1 MSFWGRRAGGLV
13 TWAPTVGIKVFE
25 VFTLRLSFC
34 FCIVYACMAYAG
46 LIGCSEAMLVELILC
61 LSMTLLNLDRSA
73 FKQGSTVLR
82 VFVDWYEFLVD
93 FANLPKYA
101 SRCIYGLW
109 GEMAVEPKNLLV
121 IERDFSTWL
130 SKISLCDW

>member
-25 VFTLRLSFC
+25 VFTLRLSFY

-93 FANLPKYA
+93 FANLPK
-101 SRCIYGLW
+101 
-109 GEMAVEPKNLLV
+109 
-121 IERDFSTWL
+121 
-130 SKISLCDW
+130 